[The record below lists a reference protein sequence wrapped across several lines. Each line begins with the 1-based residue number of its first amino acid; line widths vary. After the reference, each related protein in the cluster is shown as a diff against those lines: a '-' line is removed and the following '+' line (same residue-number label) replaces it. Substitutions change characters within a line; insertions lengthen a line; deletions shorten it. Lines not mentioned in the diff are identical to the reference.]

1 MTPFSR
7 NHSIIS
13 RKKSLTEQGMD
24 ARVYE
29 SCRKCYPSTH
39 SAICVPSLTIP
50 YFAMYSSHRERNCHF
65 NPLALLTFP
74 KD

>member
-13 RKKSLTEQGMD
+13 RRKSLTEHGID
-24 ARVYE
+24 TRVYE
-29 SCRKCYPSTH
+29 SCRKCYPSTY

-50 YFAMYSSHRERNCHF
+50 YFAMYKRNCHF